1 MAVLAALSEPLGRAL
16 RACARIDARRWV
28 ATDVGA
34 GLLLFGAGG
43 ELSSI
48 NDEALHWLG
57 ALPDTRLPDPARPL
71 EIELPPSVAGVVLRA
86 RGAFPDG
93 DGAGAWGRV
102 QSRSC
107 RWLVCHASALRD
119 AGGGVTGTA
128 LVIGPARTTDLAPII
143 VEAHELTAREQ
154 EIARL
159 IARGVSTAEIA
170 GRLYLST
177 HTVRDHIKATFEKL
191 DVSSRGELVA
201 KLFAE
206 PHEPAPA
213 AAS

>member
-1 MAVLAALSEPLGRAL
+1 
-16 RACARIDARRWV
+16 
-28 ATDVGA
+28 
-34 GLLLFGAGG
+34 
-43 ELSSI
+43 
-48 NDEALHWLG
+48 
-57 ALPDTRLPDPARPL
+57 
-71 EIELPPSVAGVVLRA
+71 
-86 RGAFPDG
+86 
-93 DGAGAWGRV
+93 
-102 QSRSC
+102 
-107 RWLVCHASALRD
+107 
-119 AGGGVTGTA
+119 VTGTA